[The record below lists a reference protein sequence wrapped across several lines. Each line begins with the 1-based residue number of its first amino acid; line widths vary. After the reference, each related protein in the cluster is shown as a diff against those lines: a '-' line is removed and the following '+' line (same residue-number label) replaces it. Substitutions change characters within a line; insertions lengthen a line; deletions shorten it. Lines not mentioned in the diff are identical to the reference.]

1 MINKKMLSVLV
12 ASILLMPI
20 GSSMYLAYGKTTQGN
35 KDPSDTYD
43 KLLGLFEKSNSTVV
57 RALLSLEDQNL
68 TVPDAVITNYNNG
81 LYFANE
87 SIQLRAKL
95 NFTGATESLMLAMQ
109 YMKQAMR
116 GIEEDFGEVET
127 EEEEEISVAYG
138 ILETASRLNNT
149 INRLE
154 DIAEEAEASGINA
167 SAVRIRLALLRERLL
182 RLRERIIA
190 GNLTEAAGE
199 LNSSKLILGQVMAAL
214 NAIKKAYRIN
224 QTIHFLDIVEK
235 RLLKSYEVI
244 SKHIENSEIPGWVK
258 NLTAEHAKHGLQIG
272 INRILTLRTLLLEG
286 KLNETIIELQELKDN
301 LAEVLSEAEK
311 YTPQIG
317 KILSDIYE
325 FEVSINMY
333 ENMSEML
340 SEKGI
345 NTSIVQSKIQE
356 ARNLVSEGIDA
367 LEEGNITLARDNF
380 NQAADLVRDIK
391 VLLAQIREKE

>member
-1 MINKKMLSVLV
+1 
-12 ASILLMPI
+12 
-20 GSSMYLAYGKTTQGN
+20 
-35 KDPSDTYD
+35 
-43 KLLGLFEKSNSTVV
+43 
-57 RALLSLEDQNL
+57 
-68 TVPDAVITNYNNG
+68 
-81 LYFANE
+81 
-87 SIQLRAKL
+87 
-95 NFTGATESLMLAMQ
+95 
-109 YMKQAMR
+109 MKQAMR
-116 GIEEDFGEVET
+116 SIEEAFGEVET

-167 SAVRIRLALLRERLL
+167 SAVRTRLALLRERLL

-199 LNSSKLILGQVMAAL
+199 LNSSRLILGQVMAAL
-214 NAIKKAYRIN
+214 NAIKKAYRTN
-224 QTIHFLDIVEK
+224 QTIHFLDIIEK
-235 RLLKSYEVI
+235 RLLRTYEVV
-244 SKHIENSEIPGWVK
+244 SKHIENSEIPGWAK
-258 NLTAEHAKHGLQIG
+258 NLTAEHTKHGLQIG

-286 KLNETIIELQELKDN
+286 KLNETIAQLQELKDN

-325 FEVSINMY
+325 SEVSLSMY
-333 ENMSEML
+333 ENMTEML

-367 LEEGNITLARDNF
+367 LEEGNVTLARDNF
-380 NQAADLVRDIK
+380 NQAADLVREIR